1 MITADKATALLS
13 RIDKRIK
20 THERF
25 LMKIGYI
32 MNLKYTDE
40 QKQEILKNA
49 CWVDGTLA
57 GQVQYAQEQRAKL
70 RKSYS
75 VLINRFIEL
84 KIIKRHGVY

>member
-1 MITADKATALLS
+1 MNTDKATALLS

-32 MNLKYTDE
+32 MSLKYTEE

-49 CWVDGTLA
+49 CWVDGTIA

-75 VLINRFIEL
+75 VLRNRFIEL
-84 KIIKRHGVY
+84 QIIKY

>member
-1 MITADKATALLS
+1 MLL

-20 THERF
+20 TYERF

-32 MNLKYTDE
+32 MSLKYTDE

-49 CWVDGTLA
+49 CWVDGTIA
-57 GQVQYAQEQRAKL
+57 GQVHYAQEQRAKL

-75 VLINRFIEL
+75 ILRNRFIEL
-84 KIIKRHGVY
+84 KIIKY

>member
-13 RIDKRIK
+13 RIDNRIK

-32 MNLKYTDE
+32 MSLKYTDE

-57 GQVQYAQEQRAKL
+57 GQVQYVQEQRAKL

-75 VLINRFIEL
+75 VLRNRFIEL
-84 KIIKRHGVY
+84 QIIKY

>member
-1 MITADKATALLS
+1 MMTANKATSLLL

-32 MNLKYTDE
+32 MSLKYTDE
-40 QKQEILKNA
+40 QKREILKDA
-49 CWVDGTLA
+49 CWVDGTIA

-75 VLINRFIEL
+75 VLKNRFIEL
-84 KIIKRHGVY
+84 QIIKY

>member
-1 MITADKATALLS
+1 MMTADKATALLS
-13 RIDKRIK
+13 IIDKRIK

-32 MNLKYTDE
+32 MSTKYTDE
-40 QKQEILKNA
+40 QKQDILKNA
-49 CWVDGTLA
+49 CWVDGTIA

-75 VLINRFIEL
+75 ILRNKFVKLKVL
-84 KIIKRHGVY
+84 KY

>member
-1 MITADKATALLS
+1 MITADKAIALLS

-32 MNLKYTDE
+32 MSLKYTDE

-49 CWVDGTLA
+49 CWVDGTIA
-57 GQVQYAQEQRAKL
+57 GQVHYAQEQRAKL

-75 VLINRFIEL
+75 ILRERFVKL
-84 KIIKRHGVY
+84 KVIKY

>member
-32 MNLKYTDE
+32 MSTKYTDE
-40 QKQEILKNA
+40 QKREILKSA

-57 GQVQYAQEQRAKL
+57 GQVQYAQQQRAKL

-75 VLINRFIEL
+75 VLRERFVKL
-84 KIIKRHGVY
+84 KIIKI

>member
-1 MITADKATALLS
+1 MNTDKATALLS

-32 MNLKYTDE
+32 MSLKYTDE

-84 KIIKRHGVY
+84 KIVKIYDS

>member
-1 MITADKATALLS
+1 MMTADKATALLS

-32 MNLKYTDE
+32 MSLEYTDE
-40 QKQEILKNA
+40 QKQDILKDA

-75 VLINRFIEL
+75 ILRDRFVKS
-84 KIIKRHGVY
+84 KIIKI

>member
-1 MITADKATALLS
+1 MTADKATALLS

-32 MNLKYTDE
+32 MSLEYTDE
-40 QKQEILKNA
+40 QKQDILKDA

-75 VLINRFIEL
+75 ILRDRFVKS
-84 KIIKRHGVY
+84 KIIKI

>member
-1 MITADKATALLS
+1 MNTDKATALLS

-20 THERF
+20 NHERF

-32 MNLKYTDE
+32 MSLKYTDE

-49 CWVDGTLA
+49 CWVDGTIA

-75 VLINRFIEL
+75 ILRNRFIEL
-84 KIIKRHGVY
+84 QIIKY

>member
-1 MITADKATALLS
+1 MMTADKATALLS

-32 MNLKYTDE
+32 MSLKYTDG
-40 QKQEILKNA
+40 QRQEILKNA
-49 CWVDGTLA
+49 CWVDGTIS
-57 GQVQYAQEQRAKL
+57 GQVQYAQEQRVKL

-75 VLINRFIEL
+75 VLRERFVKL
-84 KIIKRHGVY
+84 KVVKY